1 MKKVFSFL
9 LFITAVCYLPV
20 SAQGQPVSAQRV
32 DKVKFFEEESTV
44 NATLEMDLK
53 DLLAKKAPDRFLPAT
68 LTFNKLAQPI
78 TENGSYVRGNFRR
91 ETCFHARLKLQ
102 FQEGQ

>member
-1 MKKVFSFL
+1 MKKVFSLL
-9 LFITAVCYLPV
+9 LFTATLFYLP
-20 SAQGQPVSAQRV
+20 ASAQRV

-68 LTFNKLAQPI
+68 YIVYHQ
-78 TENGSYVRGNFRR
+78 RW
-91 ETCFHARLKLQ
+91 
-102 FQEGQ
+102 

>member
-1 MKKVFSFL
+1 MKKIFSFL
-9 LFITAVCYLPV
+9 LFTATLFYLPA
-20 SAQGQPVSAQRV
+20 SAQKV

-68 LTFNKLAQPI
+68 ISFTTKGGTTI
-78 TENGSYVRGNFRR
+78 T
-91 ETCFHARLKLQ
+91 
-102 FQEGQ
+102 